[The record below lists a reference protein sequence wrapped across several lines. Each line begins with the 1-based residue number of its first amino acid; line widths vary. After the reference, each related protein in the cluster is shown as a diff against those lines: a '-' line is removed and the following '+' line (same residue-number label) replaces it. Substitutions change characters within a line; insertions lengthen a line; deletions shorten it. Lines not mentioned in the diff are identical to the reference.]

1 MVVQQAVASSV
12 TAESSAS
19 HNSVLG
25 AIDRTVQLYSP
36 QGFAGEN
43 NEEVRKAGKSTTAAN
58 VSVL

>member
-43 NEEVRKAGKSTTAAN
+43 NEEVRKAGK
-58 VSVL
+58 